1 MKALLKLNSFAWS
14 TCEAGLLRHDRM
26 IIRKI
31 TTTNSKCHIIHIT
44 SLKVMICS
52 NRESPRRLNG
62 VFTTMREE
70 CNMRCSVSDV
80 NSVRAKR
87 FHFFLLLFS
96 C

>member
-1 MKALLKLNSFAWS
+1 
-14 TCEAGLLRHDRM
+14 M

-44 SLKVMICS
+44 SLKVMICR

-80 NSVRAKR
+80 NSVKSKKIS
-87 FHFFLLLFS
+87 FLLVAL
-96 C
+96 